1 MYIHAGIS
9 KLDTTI
15 HVMYRM
21 EPSMMTGSFKHLPSK
36 DEVQMF
42 MGVDRD
48 KEADAFLRGLYA
60 AGFLVR
66 YDIHKAKLKFYDT
79 DLGTTF
85 NGGP

>member
-9 KLDTTI
+9 KLDTTT
-15 HVMYRM
+15 HVRYRI
-21 EPSMMTGSFKHLPSK
+21 ERDMMVGSFKHLPSK
-36 DEVQMF
+36 DDVRMF

-48 KEADAFLRGLYA
+48 KEADAFLHGLYA

-66 YDIHKAKLKFYDT
+66 EANHEANLKFYDAA
-79 DLGTTF
+79 LGTNE